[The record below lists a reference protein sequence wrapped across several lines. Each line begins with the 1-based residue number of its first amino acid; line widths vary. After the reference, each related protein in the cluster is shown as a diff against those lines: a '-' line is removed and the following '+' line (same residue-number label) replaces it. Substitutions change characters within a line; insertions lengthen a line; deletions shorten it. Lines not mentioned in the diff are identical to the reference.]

1 MAVVK
6 DFYNGPCHIRIH
18 DDCCVKTQEEV
29 DQILKEVSDIVK
41 RAYQAQKIKE
51 EMLQEQNKP
60 ESQKEQEEKNP
71 DE

>member
-41 RAYQAQKIKE
+41 RAYRAQKIKE
-51 EMLQEQNKP
+51 EMLQEQSKS

>member
-6 DFYNGPCHIRIH
+6 DFYNGSCHIRIH

-41 RAYQAQKIKE
+41 RAYRAQKIKE
-51 EMLQEQNKP
+51 EMLQEQNEP
-60 ESQKEQEEKNP
+60 ESQKEEKDP

>member
-41 RAYQAQKIKE
+41 RAYRAQKIKE
-51 EMLQEQNKP
+51 EMLQEQNKS
-60 ESQKEQEEKNP
+60 ESQTEQEDSDK
-71 DE
+71 